1 MKEAITVVE
10 LTKCLNKFPA
20 DMAVFAAWEGLFVPI
35 KEEDIAINQPAKPK
49 SGDVLII
56 HVDYC

>member
-1 MKEAITVVE
+1 
-10 LTKCLNKFPA
+10 
-20 DMAVFAAWEGLFVPI
+20 MAVFAAWEGLFVPI